1 VTDTTSATDSDAP
14 QAADEAPEWLSLDDG
29 ETLQWVGEPVPV
41 SIVGTA
47 VWGVLL
53 TVVLLG
59 FLILLTLPFSWLSIE
74 NTDYVVTD
82 EALYVKKGVVST
94 NIESVGLD
102 KIQNTEYSQSFWG
115 KQFDFGS
122 IDISTAGSSGAEI
135 SLQNVADARHV
146 REMVSSL
153 STEYA
158 SRSRRSGADGA
169 ESATA
174 SPAVSTRDQMDE
186 LIDEVR
192 ATRQAMERIEQ
203 HLETSSPASDG
214 ASADEEPSN

>member
-1 VTDTTSATDSDAP
+1 MTDTTSATDSDAP
-14 QAADEAPEWLSLDDG
+14 QAADGAPEWLSLDDG

-174 SPAVSTRDQMDE
+174 SPAVSTSDQMDE